1 MSVEKSVVEINNK
14 IITFFHQPFDA
25 EVDMDQLTMIH
36 YYNLV
41 GEIITIP
48 TLMNRVGVLKAEAD
62 NAVRETKL
70 AHKILEAE
78 KAEYYRKKLTTDDGT
93 KIKTPTVSQ
102 IEEAVVKDE
111 SVNKS
116 QLNVF
121 RIQKQAEV
129 IDSLYWSIKAKEMK
143 LNQISQNLSPSDFEK
158 DILEESINGILIKVR
173 PKTF

>member
-70 AHKILEAE
+70 AHKILEA
-78 KAEYYRKKLTTDDGT
+78 KG
-93 KIKTPTVSQ
+93 
-102 IEEAVVKDE
+102 
-111 SVNKS
+111 
-116 QLNVF
+116 
-121 RIQKQAEV
+121 
-129 IDSLYWSIKAKEMK
+129 
-143 LNQISQNLSPSDFEK
+143 
-158 DILEESINGILIKVR
+158 
-173 PKTF
+173 